1 MDMDELK
8 VPVGDLLDKM
18 IEITAN
24 KKESNKESRELN
36 EIKDEISR
44 KTDNGKR
51 AKGMWTDSP
60 EFVSIQ

>member
-1 MDMDELK
+1 MHTRREIDN
-8 VPVGDLLDKM
+8 LLDKM
-18 IEITAN
+18 IEIIAQN
-24 KKESNKESRELN
+24 KESNKESRELQ

-44 KTDNGKR
+44 KTLDGKR

>member
-1 MDMDELK
+1 MHIRREIDN
-8 VPVGDLLDKM
+8 LLDKM

-36 EIKDEISR
+36 EILDEIRR

>member
-1 MDMDELK
+1 MHTRREIDN
-8 VPVGDLLDKM
+8 LLDKM

>member
-1 MDMDELK
+1 MHIRREIDN
-8 VPVGDLLDKM
+8 LLDKM

-36 EIKDEISR
+36 EIKDEIRR